1 MTNRA
6 KPFFLSS
13 RGAQLLFFGGKGG
26 VGKTTCATAT
36 ALHLAR
42 TTPDSSLL
50 LVSTD
55 PAHSLVDSLASA
67 TVPPNLTVLELD
79 PQQALAD
86 FKAAHGWK
94 LQEIARHGTFL
105 DDEDI
110 RKFLDLSL
118 PGMDELMAFLEIT
131 RRVEDKAG
139 QSIIIDTAP
148 TGHTLRLLAIP
159 ALISKWLGALDA
171 LVAKH
176 RYMKKL
182 FSGAYRRDEVD
193 RFLESLTA
201 SIKNMKKLLSDP
213 DHCRFVPVMLAEPLS
228 VSETVALVRELEHLE
243 VPVSEIVVNKLYPS
257 NSCQVCSEGRRRQ
270 LQELEKLSAQNLLS
284 GYTFWGM
291 PFHFREVRGSV
302 SLGKF
307 WRLLTPM
314 TEADLAPPHRLARV
328 SQTVEV
334 VNQAPLPEASLLIF
348 AGKGGVGKT
357 TLACATALRLASA
370 PQKRNILLVSTDP
383 AHSLSTCLAVPIGP
397 NLTRVT
403 SRLTA
408 FETDAQAEFQTL
420 KTEYA
425 EEAEQFLSAMMNRGQ
440 IDLVFDRQVIE
451 RLLDLSPPGLDEVM
465 ALTRVMELIAEEGF
479 DLLILD
485 SAPTGHLLRLLEM
498 PEVIDQW
505 LKAIFELLLK
515 YKNLFRLPK
524 LSRRLIGISRNLKR
538 LRIMLRDPAGAAL
551 YAVSIPTEMAFE
563 ETRDLLAACQ
573 RMGISV
579 PVLFLNQA
587 TPPSQCSF
595 CSALYREESKVR
607 EKYRQAFTCRH
618 QTLAYRCGEL
628 SGMERLREL
637 GAALYQPVHKN
648 RRADVL

>member
-1 MTNRA
+1 MKNRA
-6 KPFFLSS
+6 TPFFLNSC
-13 RGAQLLFFGGKGG
+13 GAQLLFFGGKGG

-36 ALHLAR
+36 ALHLAKAA
-42 TTPDSSLL
+42 PDKSLL

-86 FKAAHGWK
+86 FKATHGWK
-94 LQEIARHGTFL
+94 LQQIARHGTFL
-105 DDEDI
+105 DDDDI

-118 PGMDELMAFLEIT
+118 PGLDELMAFLEIT
-131 RRVEDKAG
+131 RHVEEEAG
-139 QSIIIDTAP
+139 RYIVVDTAP

-171 LVAKH
+171 LLAKH

-193 RFLESLTA
+193 FFLESLMA
-201 SIKNMKKLLSDP
+201 SIKSMKKLLSDP
-213 DHCRFVPVMLAEPLS
+213 DRCRFVPVMLAEPLS
-228 VSETVALVRELEHLE
+228 VSETVALVRELERLE
-243 VPVSEIVVNKLYPS
+243 VTVSEIVVNKLYPP
-257 NSCQVCSEGRRRQ
+257 NSCPVCIDGRRRQ

-284 GYTFWGM
+284 GSTFWGM
-291 PFHFREVRGSV
+291 PFHRREVRGLV

-307 WRLLTPM
+307 WRLLTAL
-314 TEADLAPPHRLARV
+314 TEADLAPPHHLARV
-328 SQTVEV
+328 LQTVEV

-357 TLACATALRLASA
+357 SLACATALRLASGR
-370 PQKRNILLVSTDP
+370 QKRNILLVSTDP
-383 AHSLSTCLAVPIGP
+383 AHSLAACLAVSIGP

-403 SRLTA
+403 SGLTA
-408 FETDAQAEFQTL
+408 FETDAQAEFQAL

-425 EEAEQFLSAMMNRGQ
+425 EEVEQFLGAMMNRDQ
-440 IDLVFDRQVIE
+440 IDLVFDRQVLE

-465 ALTRVMELIAEEGF
+465 ALTRVMELIEEERF

-498 PEVIDQW
+498 PELIDQW

-515 YKNLFRLPK
+515 YKHIFRLPK

-538 LRIMLRDPAGAAL
+538 LRIMLRDPVGAAL

-563 ETRDLLAACQ
+563 ETKDLLAACE
-573 RMGISV
+573 RMGVSV
-579 PVLFLNQA
+579 PVLFLNQV
-587 TPPSQCSF
+587 TPPSRCSF
-595 CSALYREESKVR
+595 CSALYKEESTVK
-607 EKYRQAFTCRH
+607 EKFRQAFTGRH
-618 QTLAYRCGEL
+618 RTLVYRCGEL
-628 SGMERLREL
+628 SSIERLGEL
-637 GAALYQPVHKN
+637 GAVLYQTAHEN